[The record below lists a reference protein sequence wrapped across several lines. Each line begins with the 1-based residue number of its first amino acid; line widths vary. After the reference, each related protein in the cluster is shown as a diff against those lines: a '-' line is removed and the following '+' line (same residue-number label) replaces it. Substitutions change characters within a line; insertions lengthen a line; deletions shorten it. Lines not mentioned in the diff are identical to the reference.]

1 MTEQLEMTALLACLD
16 FPGRGA
22 VSIKEIAAKLGYT
35 PRHVVG
41 WIETGELGHFDGRG
55 RGATR
60 QSHRIPIDYY
70 RDFIVR
76 RLSGP
81 ARRELLAQLP
91 KGTLRDLRREID
103 HLLTAQS

>member
-1 MTEQLEMTALLACLD
+1 
-16 FPGRGA
+16 
-22 VSIKEIAAKLGYT
+22 
-35 PRHVVG
+35 
-41 WIETGELGHFDGRG
+41 
-55 RGATR
+55 
-60 QSHRIPIDYY
+60 
-70 RDFIVR
+70 VR

>member
-1 MTEQLEMTALLACLD
+1 MTTEQLHMTEMLACLD

-35 PRHVVG
+35 PRHVIG
-41 WIETGELGHFDGRG
+41 WVESGELGHFDGRG

-60 QSHRIPIDYY
+60 ASHRIPIDYY

-81 ARRELLAQLP
+81 ARRDLLAQLP
-91 KGTLRDLRREID
+91 KGTLRDLQREIVQ
-103 HLLTAQS
+103 LLAA